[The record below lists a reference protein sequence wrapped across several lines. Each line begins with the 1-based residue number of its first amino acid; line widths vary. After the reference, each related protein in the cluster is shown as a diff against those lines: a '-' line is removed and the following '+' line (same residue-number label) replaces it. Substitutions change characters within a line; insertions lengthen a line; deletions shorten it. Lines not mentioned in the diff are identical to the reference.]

1 MNYALIDNQGHT
13 LMEFHTEEEAM
24 MYRRR
29 LAINTKED
37 VFVYRKI
44 ADINYKEKIEINI
57 YGN

>member
-13 LMEFHTEEEAM
+13 VMEFHTEEEAM
-24 MYRRR
+24 MYGRR